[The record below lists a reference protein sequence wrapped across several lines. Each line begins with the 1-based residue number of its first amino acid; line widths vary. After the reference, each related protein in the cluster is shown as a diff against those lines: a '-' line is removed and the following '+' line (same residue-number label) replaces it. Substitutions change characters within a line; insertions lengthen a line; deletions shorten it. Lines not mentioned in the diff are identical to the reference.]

1 MKTVLVTGG
10 SGFLGS
16 WCLIDL
22 LRRGYRVRTTVRDLS
37 REVAL
42 RAAIASEVEADERLS
57 VAAADLRSDDGW
69 EQAVNGCEYVLHVA
83 SPFPRAQPKDPG
95 ELIVPAREGTL
106 RVLRAS
112 LDAGVE
118 RIVVTSSIAAITGG
132 LQPTSRPLTEDDWS
146 DPDNPRLTPYARSKT
161 IAERAAWDFVR
172 ERGEA
177 PHAVKP
183 QTLGPRRHDRPST
196 RSQ

>member
-1 MKTVLVTGG
+1 
-10 SGFLGS
+10 
-16 WCLIDL
+16 
-22 LRRGYRVRTTVRDLS
+22 
-37 REVAL
+37 
-42 RAAIASEVEADERLS
+42 